1 MMETKELILSID
13 LGTTAVK
20 AALVNRSGQV
30 VASGSTPLHL
40 MQSDDGGAQ
49 QDGFALWAAVLNSC
63 QQALS
68 DAQHRSAVFALA
80 VGAQYSSIIP
90 VDKNHEPLMPMVMW
104 LDQRGSIEGFKKLGQ
119 RFNDH
124 PLRQLRWLQIH
135 GIPPLPS
142 GADSLS
148 HMRYIKV
155 AKPEIYA
162 KTVNFLE
169 PMDYVCARL
178 SGRAVANRC
187 SAFMM
192 LLTDNRRDAELS
204 YDDTLV
210 RYSQI
215 DRGKLPELV
224 SLSEPI
230 GKILPEIAKELGLSA
245 DTLVLPGINDTQ
257 AGGMGTGA
265 FSGSH
270 GGISIGTSSVL
281 VTHADFK
288 RTSVRYSLATMPS
301 PVDNKNFVMA
311 ECGVG
316 GKALEHFLEGLV
328 FADDAFGCAQTP
340 DPFVA
345 LHQAIAKVEPGANGL
360 LYFPWLNGSMSP
372 AEDGKVRGGFL
383 NMSLDTSRAAL
394 GRAVLEGVA
403 NNIRWVSQAVEKFT
417 GRHFSHQV
425 FYGGGAMSAAWAQIL
440 ADVLQVPVHQAE
452 NPRYVPCIG
461 AAFFAF
467 YRLGLMSLEECAE
480 AVNIRQVFTPRTEY
494 SQRYNANFTHFVEGF
509 RRNRKIFHG
518 LNAS

>member
-1 MMETKELILSID
+1 MKQEPYILSID

-20 AALVNRSGQV
+20 VALVNRSGQ
-30 VASGSTPLHL
+30 ALSTGSTPLRL
-40 MQSDDGGAQ
+40 IQSDDGTAE
-49 QDGFALWAAVLNSC
+49 QDGRALWEAVLESSR
-63 QQALS
+63 QALRGESDS
-68 DAQHRSAVFALA
+68 DAVVAVA

-90 VDKNHEPLMPMVMW
+90 VDENNEPLMHMVMW
-104 LDQRGSIEGFKKLGQ
+104 LDQRGSIDGFKKLGQ

-148 HMRYIKV
+148 HMRYMKV
-155 AKPEIYA
+155 ARPDVYA
-162 KTVNFLE
+162 QTKTFLE
-169 PMDYVCARL
+169 PMDYVCARF
-178 SGRAVANRC
+178 SGKAVANRC

-192 LLTDNRRDAELS
+192 LLTDNRRNAELS

-215 DRGKLPELV
+215 DPAKLPELV

-257 AGGMGTGA
+257 AGGMGSGA

-288 RTSVRYSLATMPS
+288 RTSVRHSLATMPS
-301 PVDNKNFVMA
+301 PLDKKNFVMA

-328 FADDAFGCAQTP
+328 FADDAFGCDQSA

-417 GRHFSHQV
+417 GRQFSHQV
-425 FYGGGAMSAAWAQIL
+425 FYGGGAMSDAWTQIL
-440 ADVLQVPVHQAE
+440 ADVLQVPVHQAQ
-452 NPRYVPCIG
+452 NPRYVPCVG

-467 YRLGLMSLEECAE
+467 YRLGLMSLDECSA
-480 AVNIRQVFTPRTEY
+480 AVKVRQVFTPRQEY